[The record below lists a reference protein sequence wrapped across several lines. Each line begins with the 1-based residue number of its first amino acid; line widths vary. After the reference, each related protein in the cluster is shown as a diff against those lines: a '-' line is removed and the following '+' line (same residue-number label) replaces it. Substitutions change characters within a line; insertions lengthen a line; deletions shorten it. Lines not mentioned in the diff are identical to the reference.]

1 MSTTIDTTR
10 TSFIQLSTSMA
21 NQLQDSPEPFNQTVV
36 FGILGLLVAIIGI
49 AVAALQL
56 RHMQRRRRVLDIF
69 ELA

>member
-1 MSTTIDTTR
+1 
-10 TSFIQLSTSMA
+10 MA
-21 NQLQDSPEPFNQTVV
+21 NQLQDSPEPFKQTVV